1 MKSPQLMPSGGN
13 KQTGFTDEY
22 CRMLIDQ
29 ELAQITIRKTLN
41 AFRNLL
47 RTFHCISTVFIVR
60 MCPSV
65 GTPFEHVKVISLPLW
80 ITLKT

>member
-47 RTFHCISTVFIVR
+47 KIIEIVCYLSQRPIRTEIGRRTFGSG
-60 MCPSV
+60 
-65 GTPFEHVKVISLPLW
+65 GTLI
-80 ITLKT
+80 

>member
-1 MKSPQLMPSGGN
+1 MKKLPHNVKLKLPQPKNSPHEMKSPQLMPSGGN

-47 RTFHCISTVFIVR
+47 KTFRLYLV
-60 MCPSV
+60 
-65 GTPFEHVKVISLPLW
+65 
-80 ITLKT
+80 

>member
-22 CRMLIDQ
+22 CKMLIDQ

-41 AFRNLL
+41 AFRN
-47 RTFHCISTVFIVR
+47 
-60 MCPSV
+60 
-65 GTPFEHVKVISLPLW
+65 
-80 ITLKT
+80 

>member
-47 RTFHCISTVFIVR
+47 KIIKHIFVQAETDVFR
-60 MCPSV
+60 PDLS
-65 GTPFEHVKVISLPLW
+65 K
-80 ITLKT
+80 